1 MVLRLGMVREAKNMS
16 LTICMTTSRP
26 EPEIKWLIGS
36 LFNQIRKEESVSL
49 LIIDLNHV
57 GSRMTHQEL
66 LFDNGI
72 KMVIESIAPKPNIWQ
87 GEHRLTKENWW
98 AVSNARNTALCLCK
112 TDWILFLDDRSVLQP
127 GFMDA
132 VRVAMA
138 GKYIMAGSYE
148 KRQGMTVENGAI
160 KHGGIIQAHDPRS
173 PYFGGQDHRIDVS
186 AGKVVDCQGSWLFG
200 CCLLMPLEWALAGN
214 GYPERCDSLSFE
226 DCIFGVIL
234 QNNKFPMKFDPRA
247 KMIEDR
253 TPDKLGTPMKRS
265 SKERWPND
273 KTDKAHTSLKW
284 VATATRSDNDY
295 DIRELRA
302 KIQAGEPWPIPN
314 DPDAKDWFDGQLVRN
329 FK

>member
-1 MVLRLGMVREAKNMS
+1 MVLPIGMVREAKNMS
-16 LTICMTTSRP
+16 LTVCMTTSRP
-26 EPEIKWLIGS
+26 EPEFKWLYDS
-36 LFNQIRKEESVSL
+36 LKNQCDINDVKI
-49 LIIDLNHV
+49 LIISLHAPRTSN
-57 GSRMTHQEL
+57 S
-66 LFDNGI
+66 
-72 KMVIESIAPKPNIWQ
+72 VIVDHAIFPPKPNIWQ
-87 GEHRLTKENWW
+87 GDYRLTKENWW

-112 TDWILFLDDRSVLQP
+112 TDWILFLDDRCVLQP

-132 VRVAMA
+132 VREAMA

-148 KRQGMTVENGAI
+148 KRQGMTVENGVI

-200 CCLLMPLEWALAGN
+200 CCLLMPLEWALAAN

-247 KMIEDR
+247 KIVEDR

-265 SKERWPND
+265 SKEHHPND

-284 VATATRSDNDY
+284 VATAIRSDNGY
-295 DIRELRA
+295 DIRALRDT
-302 KIQAGEPWPIPN
+302 IQKGGEFPIPN
-314 DPDAKDWFDGQLVRN
+314 NPEARDWFDRELVRD